1 MASPLYECPRFGQY
15 CARRTVAPRACGQ
28 FTIMMITK
36 CDKTLLTKNIEGTL
50 QLKTDPDSIW
60 KLHILNCPNGEP
72 IAWMAQIWPILC
84 APHCGT
90 SRVWPNHD
98 YDDYRGWQ
106 NHVACQIAYE
116 WMGCQAKCVQH
127 IDICNCFFKTLSR
140 FDFQNVTFSFIQI
153 GTGGDKTCR
162 QFGFLINLVL
172 AIF

>member
-1 MASPLYECPRFGQY
+1 MHEWPIFGQY
-15 CARRTVAPRACGQ
+15 CARTARH
-28 FTIMMITK
+28 F
-36 CDKTLLTKNIEGTL
+36 GTSRVWPNHEYDDYRGWQNKL
-50 QLKTDPDSIW
+50 SVPHHSQLKIDPYPTW
-60 KLHILNCPNGEP
+60 KLYILNCPNGEP

-127 IDICNCFFKTLSR
+127 IDICNCFFRVQSR
-140 FDFQNVTFSFIQI
+140 FDFPSKTFSFIQI
-153 GTGGDKTCR
+153 GTGCDKTCR
-162 QFGFLINLVL
+162 QFFLGFWYT
-172 AIF
+172 

>member
-1 MASPLYECPRFGQY
+1 MNGPDLANIVRAALWHLARVAKSRLWWLPRVTKPCCMPFLEPWDTCNPRSKIDLYP
-15 CARRTVAPRACGQ
+15 T
-28 FTIMMITK
+28 
-36 CDKTLLTKNIEGTL
+36 
-50 QLKTDPDSIW
+50 W
-60 KLHILNCPNGEP
+60 KLYILNYPNGEP

-127 IDICNCFFKTLSR
+127 IDICNCFFRAASR
-140 FDFQNVTFSFIQI
+140 FEFPAKAFKPKV
-153 GTGGDKTCR
+153 
-162 QFGFLINLVL
+162 
-172 AIF
+172 IFEHW

>member
-1 MASPLYECPRFGQY
+1 MMNLKTEPTWKIYILNYPNGGAHCMNGPDLANIVCTALWHLI
-15 CARRTVAPRACGQ
+15 CVAKSWLWWLPNV
-28 FTIMMITK
+28 TK
-36 CDKTLLTKNIEGTL
+36 HYWLKTLLEPQPKCTL
-50 QLKTDPDSIW
+50 RLKTDPYPTW
-60 KLHILNCPNGEP
+60 KLYILKYPNGEP

-127 IDICNCFFKTLSR
+127 IDICNCFFRAQSR
-140 FDFQNVTFSFIQI
+140 FDFQSWDI
-153 GTGGDKTCR
+153 
-162 QFGFLINLVL
+162 
-172 AIF
+172 